1 MLTNLQFA
9 NIMASNN
16 QNNKDY
22 ASCLVLL
29 AATEWAS
36 GAVRSDC
43 TCSFPS
49 TMAYVFTVKS
59 LWKSFSSSPKPKPKE
74 TVPVHSKATYYP
86 VIAEWPATHVLMRS
100 PRHTMMQVLYTRTL
114 HGYPEKFKTPWV
126 LEKLSVMTQI
136 LCSLWR
142 RLVWQ
147 LHYFLLLTAAATM
160 LTRSTTFLWNYS
172 TIGNFHGP
180 TPFFFSLLLE
190 PTCELCILTDFRF
203 QISNV
208 AWVQPAWW
216 KKRQCTSYFIY
227 ATVRELHFPSCAS
240 LLFSCIDHEEATMFM
255 LQKIKLRMTAIL
267 TNKSSAWNQRP
278 QETYKSMEK
287 KLPLQIEGT
296 RP

>member
-180 TPFFFSLLLE
+180 TPFFFHFYWSLHANSAFS
-190 PTCELCILTDFRF
+190 PIFDFRSVMLRECN
-203 QISNV
+203 QHGERKDN
-208 AWVQPAWW
+208 AQA
-216 KKRQCTSYFIY
+216 TSYMPLWENYTSLPVHRFCL
-227 ATVRELHFPSCAS
+227 AVSTTKKQPCSC
-240 LLFSCIDHEEATMFM
+240 C
-255 LQKIKLRMTAIL
+255 K
-267 TNKSSAWNQRP
+267 KSSFEWQQFWPTKAQHEINGHRKHTNQWRRSCP
-278 QETYKSMEK
+278 F
-287 KLPLQIEGT
+287 
-296 RP
+296 R